1 MKKRLNKIYSEFDKT
16 KLHSVDE
23 GVDIAINSSSA
34 KFEETID
41 IAINVNVDPKKS
53 EQNVRGKIQL
63 PKSLGKTIKVC
74 VFANADKID
83 EAKDA
88 GADLVGGDELVEK
101 VQAGFTDFD
110 RCIATPDMM
119 AKVGKLGQVL
129 GPRGLMPNPKLG
141 TVTTNVKKAVEDAKA
156 GELEYKTN
164 GIVIH
169 SGVGKSKFNKE
180 ELVSNIKFF
189 VETISKDKPSGVKG
203 DFIKSISISP
213 TMGPGIKLDLSSLG
227 ILKWIDCRS
236 KTL

>member
-1 MKKRLNKIYSEFDKT
+1 MKKRLNKIYSEFDRT
-16 KLHSVDE
+16 KLYSVDE
-23 GVDIAINSSSA
+23 GAEIALNTSSA

-41 IAINVNVDPKKS
+41 IAVNVNVDPKKS

-227 ILKWIDCRS
+227 V
-236 KTL
+236 

>member
-1 MKKRLNKIYSEFDKT
+1 MKKRLKKIYSEFDKT
-16 KLHSVDE
+16 KLYSVDE

-227 ILKWIDCRS
+227 V
-236 KTL
+236 

>member
-16 KLHSVDE
+16 KLYSVDE

-189 VETISKDKPSGVKG
+189 VEKISKDKPSGVKG

-227 ILKWIDCRS
+227 I
-236 KTL
+236 

>member
-1 MKKRLNKIYSEFDKT
+1 MKKRLKKIYSEFDKS
-16 KLHSVDE
+16 KFYSVDE
-23 GVDIAINSSSA
+23 GVDIALNSSNA

-41 IAINVNVDPKKS
+41 IAVNVNVDPKKS

-63 PKSLGKTIKVC
+63 PKSLDKTIKVC
-74 VFANADKID
+74 VFADADKID
-83 EAKDA
+83 EAKDS
-88 GADLVGGDELVEK
+88 GADVVGGDELVEK

-141 TVTTNVKKAVEDAKA
+141 TVTTNIKKAVEVAKA

-169 SGVGKSKFNKE
+169 SGVGKSKFNRE

-227 ILKWIDCRS
+227 I
-236 KTL
+236 

>member
-16 KLHSVDE
+16 KLYSVDE

-34 KFEETID
+34 KFEETVD

-141 TVTTNVKKAVEDAKA
+141 TVTTNVKKAVDDAKA

-189 VETISKDKPSGVKG
+189 IETISKDKPSGVKG

-227 ILKWIDCRS
+227 I
-236 KTL
+236 

>member
-16 KLHSVDE
+16 KLYSVDE

-169 SGVGKSKFNKE
+169 SGVGKSKFNRE

-227 ILKWIDCRS
+227 I
-236 KTL
+236 

>member
-1 MKKRLNKIYSEFDKT
+1 MKKRITKIYSEFDKA
-16 KLHSVDE
+16 KFYSLED
-23 GVDIAINSSSA
+23 GVDIAMKSSTA
-34 KFEETID
+34 KFNETID
-41 IAINVNVDPKKS
+41 IAINVNVDPKKG

-63 PKSLGKTIKVC
+63 PKSLGKVIKVC
-74 VFANADKID
+74 VFANADKQE
-83 EAKDA
+83 EAKEV

-101 VQAGFTDFD
+101 VKAGFTDFD
-110 RCIATPDMM
+110 RCISTPDMM

-169 SGVGKSKFNKE
+169 SGVGKSKFNKA

-189 VETISKDKPSGVKG
+189 VETISKDRPSGVKG
-203 DFIKSISISP
+203 DFIKGVIISP
-213 TMGPGIKLDLSSLG
+213 TMGPGIKLDLGSLS
-227 ILKWIDCRS
+227 I
-236 KTL
+236 

>member
-16 KLHSVDE
+16 KLYSVDE

-189 VETISKDKPSGVKG
+189 IETISKDKPSGVKG

-227 ILKWIDCRS
+227 V
-236 KTL
+236 

>member
-16 KLHSVDE
+16 KLYSVDE
-23 GVDIAINSSSA
+23 GVDIALNSSSA

-227 ILKWIDCRS
+227 I
-236 KTL
+236 

>member
-16 KLHSVDE
+16 KLYSVDE
-23 GVDIAINSSSA
+23 GIDIAINSSSA

-227 ILKWIDCRS
+227 I
-236 KTL
+236 

>member
-1 MKKRLNKIYSEFDKT
+1 MKKRITKIYSEFDKT
-16 KLHSVDE
+16 KLYSLED
-23 GVDIAINSSSA
+23 GVDIAINSATA
-34 KFEETID
+34 KFDETID
-41 IAINVNVDPKKS
+41 IAINVNVDPKKG

-63 PKSLGKTIKVC
+63 PKSLGKVVKVC
-74 VFANADKID
+74 VFANADKHD
-83 EAKDA
+83 EAKEA

-101 VQAGFTDFD
+101 VKAGFTDFD

-169 SGVGKSKFNKE
+169 SGVGKSKFNKA

-189 VETISKDKPSGVKG
+189 VETISKDRPSGVKG
-203 DFIKSISISP
+203 DFIKGVIISP
-213 TMGPGIKLDLSSLG
+213 TMGPGIKLDLGSLS
-227 ILKWIDCRS
+227 I
-236 KTL
+236 

>member
-16 KLHSVDE
+16 KLYSVDE

-41 IAINVNVDPKKS
+41 IAVNVNVDPKKS

-227 ILKWIDCRS
+227 I
-236 KTL
+236 

>member
-203 DFIKSISISP
+203 DFVKSISISP

-227 ILKWIDCRS
+227 I
-236 KTL
+236 

>member
-16 KLHSVDE
+16 KLYSVDE

-41 IAINVNVDPKKS
+41 IAVNVNVDPKKS

-141 TVTTNVKKAVEDAKA
+141 TVTTNIKKAVEDAKA

-227 ILKWIDCRS
+227 I
-236 KTL
+236 

>member
-1 MKKRLNKIYSEFDKT
+1 MKKRLNKIYSDFDNT
-16 KLHSVDE
+16 KLYSVDE
-23 GVDIAINSSSA
+23 GVDIALNSSSA

-41 IAINVNVDPKKS
+41 IAVNVNVDPKKS

-101 VQAGFTDFD
+101 VQSGFTDFD
-110 RCIATPDMM
+110 RCISTPDMM

-156 GELEYKTN
+156 GEIEYKTN

-169 SGVGKSKFNKE
+169 SGVGKSKFNKD

-227 ILKWIDCRS
+227 I
-236 KTL
+236 

>member
-16 KLHSVDE
+16 KLYSVDE

-74 VFANADKID
+74 VFANADKVD

-227 ILKWIDCRS
+227 V
-236 KTL
+236 

>member
-16 KLHSVDE
+16 KLYTDDK
-23 GVDIAINSSSA
+23 GVDIALNSSSA

-41 IAINVNVDPKKS
+41 IAVNVNVDPKKS

-83 EAKDA
+83 EAKEA

-101 VQAGFTDFD
+101 VQAGFTGFD

-141 TVTTNVKKAVEDAKA
+141 TVTTNVKKAIEDAKA

-164 GIVIH
+164 GTVIH

-189 VETISKDKPSGVKG
+189 IETISKDKPSGVKG

-227 ILKWIDCRS
+227 I
-236 KTL
+236 

>member
-1 MKKRLNKIYSEFDKT
+1 MKKRLKKIYSEFDKT
-16 KLHSVDE
+16 KLYSVDE
-23 GVDIAINSSSA
+23 GVDIALNSSSA

-41 IAINVNVDPKKS
+41 IAVNVNVDPKKS

-141 TVTTNVKKAVEDAKA
+141 TVTTNVKKAVDDAKA

-227 ILKWIDCRS
+227 V
-236 KTL
+236 

>member
-1 MKKRLNKIYSEFDKT
+1 MKKRITKIYSEFDKT
-16 KLHSVDE
+16 KLYSLED
-23 GVDIAINSSSA
+23 GVDIAISSSTA
-34 KFEETID
+34 KFDETID
-41 IAINVNVDPKKS
+41 IAINVNVDPKKG

-63 PKSLGKTIKVC
+63 PKSLGKVVKVC
-74 VFANADKID
+74 VFANADKHD
-83 EAKDA
+83 EAKEA

-101 VQAGFTDFD
+101 VKAGFTDFD

-169 SGVGKSKFNKE
+169 SGVGKSKFNKA

-189 VETISKDKPSGVKG
+189 VETISRDRPSGVKG
-203 DFIKSISISP
+203 DFIKGVIISP
-213 TMGPGIKLDLSSLG
+213 TMGPGIKLDLGSLS
-227 ILKWIDCRS
+227 I
-236 KTL
+236 

>member
-16 KLHSVDE
+16 KLYSVDE

-88 GADLVGGDELVEK
+88 GADIVGGDELVDK

-227 ILKWIDCRS
+227 I
-236 KTL
+236 

>member
-1 MKKRLNKIYSEFDKT
+1 MKKRLNKIYSEFDRT
-16 KLHSVDE
+16 KLYSVDE
-23 GVDIAINSSSA
+23 GADIALNTSSA

-41 IAINVNVDPKKS
+41 IAVNVNVDPKKS

-189 VETISKDKPSGVKG
+189 VETISKDKPTGVKG

-227 ILKWIDCRS
+227 I
-236 KTL
+236 